1 MSKLQSQE
9 MNLMLVDTLN
19 EWDPFQIGAGNY
31 DPEIA
36 DIIQAVHDLDD
47 VSMLAE
53 KIQNIFEFAFEEII
67 PLQTCYTKA
76 MQLINIKNSSS
87 CSI

>member
-1 MSKLQSQE
+1 

-31 DPEIA
+31 DPEIS

-47 VSMLAE
+47 ASMLAK
-53 KIQNIFEFAFEEII
+53 KIQDIFEFSFEEII
-67 PLQTCYTKA
+67 PLYTCHFKA
-76 MQLINIKNSSS
+76 IQLLSVKNRSS